1 MPSAVLGAGDK
12 QQETEYVETPALME
26 LTFWCRRH
34 RPILSQVIK
43 RNERM
48 LGATPGLVGRSGG
61 LTGGPKR

>member
-1 MPSAVLGAGDK
+1 MPGIKLSAKAITGV
-12 QQETEYVETPALME
+12 QESTVSTIVEF
-26 LTFWCRRH
+26 TFWCRRH

>member
-1 MPSAVLGAGDK
+1 M
-12 QQETEYVETPALME
+12 QET
-26 LTFWCRRH
+26 H

-48 LGATPGLVGRSGG
+48 LGATPGLVGRGGG